1 MANQDDDAKK
11 PKIPLLTQAN
21 YHVWYAAVCDEL
33 YAIDAELLFAKAALT
48 DDNAEQAGNVHVD
61 DVDLPTRKKAFI
73 MIQRSLSQEIK
84 AKLHDVGRGEV
95 ETLLRRVRLSFF
107 RPSPHM
113 VEMLHDKISTMVVD
127 SFPNLDAYTLEFRQT
142 ARHMVS
148 CGGTV
153 NETLI
158 RMWYL
163 KGLPSDYAMVK
174 FTITANNTT
183 LADTYTSV
191 AAFAAT
197 DPKLPGSTHPAARK
211 QGRRDRA
218 SAASE
223 QPPKSSELCKR
234 FAETGSCSYGE
245 KCKWVHVKKPAA
257 APSSTQKATRDGA
270 PDCAHCK
277 KVGNWNRKPHTT
289 ENCHRKQY
297 NCEICKAKGKHSA
310 SHCPEAKSKADKAAI
325 AGEVSGEF
333 DDADVRNFD
342 IALTTHDAAHANSAT
357 PRTLKLLIDGGANCV
372 ILTTTAGMTNLRPA
386 SIDIKVGGGVHY

>member
-48 DDNAEQAGNVHVD
+48 NDNAEQVGNVHVD

-223 QPPKSSELCKR
+223 QPPKSGELCKR

-245 KCKWVHVKKPAA
+245 KCKWVHVKKLD
-257 APSSTQKATRDGA
+257 TK
-270 PDCAHCK
+270 
-277 KVGNWNRKPHTT
+277 GNARWR
-289 ENCHRKQY
+289 
-297 NCEICKAKGKHSA
+297 A
-310 SHCPEAKSKADKAAI
+310 
-325 AGEVSGEF
+325 
-333 DDADVRNFD
+333 
-342 IALTTHDAAHANSAT
+342 
-357 PRTLKLLIDGGANCV
+357 
-372 ILTTTAGMTNLRPA
+372 
-386 SIDIKVGGGVHY
+386 